1 MKVKLMIVDDESD
14 VREFAA
20 RFFSKRDVE
29 VCVAANGEEALRK
42 IAKEKPQI
50 ILLDILMPGG
60 IDGIETLRRIR
71 ETDKDVKVVMVTG
84 REPEKDGSGRQAEE
98 LGAANY
104 IHKPLQLDELE
115 KVVMKLVKSLGRKKK

>member
-1 MKVKLMIVDDESD
+1 MKVKLMIVDDEAD

-20 RFFSKRDVE
+20 RFFSKRDVD
-29 VCVAANGEEALRK
+29 VCIAANGEEALRK
-42 IAKEKPQI
+42 VAKEKPRI

-98 LGAANY
+98 LGAVSY

-115 KVVMKLVKSLGRKKK
+115 KVVMKLVKSASKKK